1 MFCVHCGNE
10 LEEGALFC
18 TKCGQKIEAAEET
31 VVFDEVAT
39 PEEVTPVDAK
49 ERKKYESPVKGIT
62 ALILAIFGA
71 VFAEV
76 AFAVLGYYTG
86 IYGSLNIAGQEE
98 MFMTLLA
105 FYPMTLAALVLT
117 CVAKGIAKKVGKKY
131 GSIKGAALAGKIITI
146 PGLILSIMNLVCTTL
161 MMLLMIPALF

>member
-39 PEEVTPVDAK
+39 PEEVTPVYESPVDAK
-49 ERKKYESPVKGIT
+49 ERNLKGIT